1 MRGSW
6 LLAVAAVIS
15 CAKKPPPPPSFSLA
29 DVAGTW
35 SVRAMRDTGDAV
47 LAEYQMS
54 GDCGPG
60 IMDHDASQPEAD
72 ASQGIG

>member
-6 LLAVAAVIS
+6 LLAAAAVIS

-54 GDCGPG
+54 GT
-60 IMDHDASQPEAD
+60 AD
-72 ASQGIG
+72 PA